1 MLREQRLRER
11 QARMRAKIR
20 ETAELL
26 AIDEELAQALGGL
39 AEVRVGQRPRR
50 VRRSIRIVNSA
61 VATNGFQQKEQTT
74 DGDER
79 TV

>member
-1 MLREQRLRER
+1 MLRAQKLAER

-26 AIDEELAQALGGL
+26 SLDAEIGEALSGL

-50 VRRSIRIVNSA
+50 VRRRILIVNSA
-61 VATNGFQQKEQTT
+61 VANAVAQEQKQQEQ
-74 DGDER
+74 ESEN
-79 TV
+79 